1 MNILIIVSK
10 KMKKL
15 PLEKDIET
23 KKVLK
28 KLSSAHRALAEL
40 KGIVSSIP
48 NENILINTL
57 GLQEAKDSSAIENII
72 TTHDDLYK
80 AELKLDGLKSLNAK
94 EVQNYIAALKKG
106 FQLISKHKTL
116 TNNDIIKIQSVLE
129 KNSAG
134 FRKLP
139 GTALKNTTT
148 GETIYTPPQD
158 YNTIQELMTNL
169 EKFINDDALSDF
181 DPLIKMAIIHYQFE
195 SIHPFYDGNGRTG
208 RIINV
213 LYLVIKNLLDI
224 PILYLS
230 RYIIKHKAGYY
241 RLLQEVRNTNN
252 WENWL
257 IYMLDGIEQ
266 TAKETILLIGNIREL
281 MFEYKYLLRDN
292 YKFYSQDLLN
302 NLFKH
307 PYTKIEFIEKDL
319 AVSRITAANYL
330 NKLSKDGL
338 LRKERLGT
346 GNYYINEK
354 LFKILTRNN

>member
-1 MNILIIVSK
+1 
-10 KMKKL
+10 MKKL
-15 PLEKDIET
+15 PIEKDVET
-23 KKVLK
+23 KQVLK

-48 NENILINTL
+48 NESILINTL

-80 AELKLDGLKSLNAK
+80 AELKFDGLKSLNAK
-94 EVQNYIAALKKG
+94 EVQNYIAALKEG
-106 FQLISKHKTL
+106 FQLISKHKTIK
-116 TNNDIIKIQSVLE
+116 NNDIIKIQSVLE
-129 KNSAG
+129 MNSAG

-169 EKFINDDALSDF
+169 EKFINDDTLSDF
-181 DPLIKMAIIHYQFE
+181 DPLVKMAIIHYQFE

-213 LYLVIKNLLDI
+213 LYLVIKDLLDI

-230 RYIIKHKAGYY
+230 RYIIKHKVGYY
-241 RLLQEVRNTNN
+241 RLLQKVRETND

-257 IYMLDGIEQ
+257 LYMLDGIEQ
-266 TAKETILLIGNIREL
+266 TAKETLFLIGQIREL

-330 NKLSKDGL
+330 NKLSNDGL
-338 LRKERLGT
+338 LRKEKLGT

-354 LFKILTRNN
+354 LFKILTQSN